1 MSLEEHNIT
10 VGQQMVSSCAGK
22 QHQWQISVDNQKMN
36 FLLFMRSQFRIKKN
50 YYARQSFLS
59 IKNELRSRGDHL

>member
-22 QHQWQISVDNQKMN
+22 QHQHQWQISVDAQKMIFWCLCVPN
-36 FLLFMRSQFRIKKN
+36 FAF
-50 YYARQSFLS
+50 
-59 IKNELRSRGDHL
+59 

>member
-22 QHQWQISVDNQKMN
+22 QHQHQWQISVDNQKLN
-36 FLLFMRSQFRIKKN
+36 FLVLMRSQFRIKKKLLC
-50 YYARQSFLS
+50 QTIFLV
-59 IKNELRSRGDHL
+59 D

>member
-36 FLLFMRSQFRIKKN
+36 FLLFMRSQFRIKKKLLC
-50 YYARQSFLS
+50 QTIFLV
-59 IKNELRSRGDHL
+59 D

>member
-22 QHQWQISVDNQKMN
+22 QHQHLWQISVDAQKMIFWCLCVPN
-36 FLLFMRSQFRIKKN
+36 FAFLKRLLYQTI
-50 YYARQSFLS
+50 FLV
-59 IKNELRSRGDHL
+59 D